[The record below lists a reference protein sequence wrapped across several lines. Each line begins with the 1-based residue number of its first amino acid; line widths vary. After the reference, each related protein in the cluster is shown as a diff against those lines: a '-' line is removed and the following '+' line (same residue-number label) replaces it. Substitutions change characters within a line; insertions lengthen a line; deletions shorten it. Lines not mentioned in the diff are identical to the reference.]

1 MYYLKKNDYLH
12 TQYVFVNRV
21 VLSESDNQY
30 PHAHEFIEI
39 AFIADGTGNHTIAG
53 KEYAIGRGDIFVINY
68 DTEHLLRARSDDTLT
83 VYNVVFAPA
92 FFDYALL
99 DSRDFSDITRHFL
112 LQSFLMGRLPTHW
125 SVRLEDDDLQAAT
138 ALCEKMHAE
147 YSGRQFGYVQVI
159 RACLIELLI
168 LIFRAIRS
176 SGKLEVVRPGPGY
189 EGFDKILHYIEE
201 NFRKRLRIEDLSMLA
216 FVSPTTF
223 SRQFKALVGCTFKE
237 YVQKLRIESAC
248 KLMRGTDM
256 KIIDIAASTGYHD
269 IKHFN
274 AVFKRILGLTPSQ
287 FRMSPPE
294 TDES

>member
-1 MYYLKKNDYLH
+1 MYYLQKKDYLN

-21 VLSESDNQY
+21 VVSESDDQY

-39 AFIADGTGNHTIAG
+39 AFIADGTGSHSIAG
-53 KEYAIGRGDIFVINY
+53 NQYAIGRGDIFVINY
-68 DTEHLLRARSDDTLT
+68 DTEHLLRTRPGDILT

-112 LQSFLMGRLPTHW
+112 LQSFFMGKLPTHW
-125 SVRLEDDDLQAAT
+125 SVRLEADALQAAT
-138 ALCEKMHAE
+138 ALCEKMHDE
-147 YSGRQFGYVQVI
+147 YSRRQFGYVQVI
-159 RACLIELLI
+159 RAGLIELLI

-176 SGKLEVVRPGPGY
+176 SGKLEVVQPGPRH
-189 EGFDKILHYIEE
+189 EGFDNILHYIEE
-201 NFRKRLRIEDLSMLA
+201 NFTEQLKIEDLSMLA

-256 KIIDIAASTGYHD
+256 KIIDIAASVGYRD
-269 IKHFN
+269 LKHFN

-287 FRMSPPE
+287 FRSNCNN
-294 TDES
+294 